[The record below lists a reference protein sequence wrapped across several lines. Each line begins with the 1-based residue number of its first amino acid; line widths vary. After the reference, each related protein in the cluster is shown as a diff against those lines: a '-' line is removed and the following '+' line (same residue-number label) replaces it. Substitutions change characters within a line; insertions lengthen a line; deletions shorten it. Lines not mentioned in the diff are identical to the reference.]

1 MTKRLL
7 RRLLS
12 MTIVMTIVLATM
24 TTTASAAS
32 LKKQSISRGVE
43 SHWYFILGTTYNYFD
58 GMVTNIDPLRE
69 TGIDFIC
76 TGFDDKGYPGL
87 KALCTLQPAFE
98 YLGHSN
104 SVVVLDGVTTVPNE
118 ENTLKF
124 IYGWQKYN
132 VYDVGYHIH
141 GVAAVTGQAMEG
153 KAY

>member
-12 MTIVMTIVLATM
+12 IAIVMTIVLATM

-32 LKKQSISRGVE
+32 LKKQSTTRGDE

-58 GMVTNIDPLRE
+58 GMVTNIDPLKE
-69 TGIDFIC
+69 NGIDFIC
-76 TGFDDKGYPGL
+76 TGYDDKGYSGL
-87 KALCTLQPAFE
+87 KAICELHPDFA
-98 YLGHSN
+98 YLGRSG
-104 SVVVLDGVTTVPNE
+104 SAVELDRVSTDSK
-118 ENTLKF
+118 TLKF

-132 VYDVGYHIH
+132 VYDVGYHIQ

-153 KAY
+153 RAY